1 METTQ
6 TVTSYYVTALPQVS
20 DITSM
25 RQCSTTQKECYLIV
39 CQVTSHYAAHSWG
52 QDTAS
57 QTQTQTQHQCTGQG
71 EATQGH
77 TDIQTTATSSSSV
90 GYTTAESVEDSV

>member
-1 METTQ
+1 MPD
-6 TVTSYYVTALPQVS
+6 S
-20 DITSM
+20 
-25 RQCSTTQKECYLIV
+25 
-39 CQVTSHYAAHSWG
+39 
-52 QDTAS
+52 S
-57 QTQTQTQHQCTGQG
+57 QLGTGHCKANTEQHQYTGQG